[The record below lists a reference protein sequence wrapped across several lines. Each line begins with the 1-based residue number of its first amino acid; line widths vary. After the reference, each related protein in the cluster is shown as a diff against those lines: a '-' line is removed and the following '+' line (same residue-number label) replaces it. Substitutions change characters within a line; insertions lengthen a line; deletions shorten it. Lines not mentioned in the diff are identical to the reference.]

1 MKISYLQILVNINI
15 SLASMEVVNN
25 IAKAT
30 NFPNDLLHTYISN
43 CISACEKKNND
54 TYIQCRQ
61 ARLVNIFIFI
71 FILFYFI
78 VLFFFFFFFFFFLY
92 V

>member
-61 ARLVNIFIFI
+61 ARLVIIIVNL
-71 FILFYFI
+71 ILYIYII
-78 VLFFFFFFFFFFLY
+78 VII
-92 V
+92 

>member
-1 MKISYLQILVNINI
+1 MVNINI

-30 NFPNDLLHTYISN
+30 HFPNELLHTYISN

-61 ARLVNIFIFI
+61 ARLVIIIVNL
-71 FILFYFI
+71 ILYIYII
-78 VLFFFFFFFFFFLY
+78 VII
-92 V
+92 